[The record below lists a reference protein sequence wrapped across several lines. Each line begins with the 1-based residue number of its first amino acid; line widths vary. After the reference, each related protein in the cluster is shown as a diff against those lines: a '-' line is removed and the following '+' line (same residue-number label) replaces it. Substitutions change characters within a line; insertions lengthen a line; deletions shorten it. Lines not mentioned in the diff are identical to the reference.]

1 MTTYGLIG
9 YPLGHSF
16 SRKFFTE
23 KFEKEGIDAQYL
35 NFEIPS
41 IEEFP
46 EIIKNN
52 PELRGL
58 NVTVPYKQQVMQYLD
73 EISEEAKAIGAV
85 NVVRIERPSPQPS
98 PIMGRETMRN
108 AGNKPDGLPIKGDMS
123 EGLRGSLIGYNSDVI
138 GFVESIRPLLKAH
151 HKKAL
156 ILGTGGASKA
166 IRYGLEKKLG
176 MKTLFV
182 SRNAR
187 EGMITYEEV
196 TAEVL
201 KEYEVI
207 VNCSPVGMYPH
218 VDECPA
224 LPYEAMNENN
234 LLYDLVYNPLET
246 LFMKKGAEQGA
257 TVKNGLEMLHLQAI
271 ASWKFWEK

>member
-1 MTTYGLIG
+1 MDTYGLIG

-16 SRKFFTE
+16 SRKFFSE

-41 IEEFP
+41 IEEFL
-46 EIIKNN
+46 EVIKNN
-52 PELRGL
+52 PTLKGL
-58 NVTVPYKQQVMQYLD
+58 NVTIPYKQQVMQYLD
-73 EISEEAKAIGAV
+73 DISEEAKAIGAV
-85 NVVRIERPSPQPS
+85 NVIHVNRQQTTDNRQ
-98 PIMGRETMRN
+98 
-108 AGNKPDGLPIKGDMS
+108 
-123 EGLRGSLIGYNSDVI
+123 LIGYNSDVI
-138 GFVESIRPLLKAH
+138 GFVESIKPLLKPH
-151 HKKAL
+151 HQKAL

-166 IRYGLEKKLG
+166 IHYGLTKKLG
-176 MKTLFV
+176 IETLFV
-182 SRNAR
+182 SRQRATDNR
-187 EGMITYEEV
+187 QQTTITYSDI
-196 TAEVL
+196 TPEVL

-207 VNCSPVGMYPH
+207 VNCSPVGMFPH

-224 LPYEAMNENN
+224 LPYEAMNENH

-271 ASWKFWEK
+271 ASWEFWEGKA

>member
-58 NVTVPYKQQVMQYLD
+58 NVTIPYKQQVMQYLD
-73 EISEEAKAIGAV
+73 DISEEAKAIGAV

-108 AGNKPDGLPIKGDMS
+108 AGNKPDGLPMKGDMS

-138 GFVESIRPLLKAH
+138 GFVESIKPLLKPH

-166 IRYGLEKKLG
+166 IRYGLEEKLG

-182 SRNAR
+182 SRSAR

>member
-1 MTTYGLIG
+1 MNTYGLIG

-58 NVTVPYKQQVMQYLD
+58 NVTIPYKQQVMQYLD
-73 EISEEAKAIGAV
+73 DISEEAKAIGAV
-85 NVVRIERPSPQPS
+85 NVVRIERPSPQPT

-123 EGLRGSLIGYNSDVI
+123 EGVRGSLIGYNSDVI

-182 SRNAR
+182 SRSAR

>member
-41 IEEFP
+41 IEEFL
-46 EIIKNN
+46 EIIKNH
-52 PELRGL
+52 PELGGL
-58 NVTVPYKQQVMQYLD
+58 NVTIPYKQQVMQYLD
-73 EISEEAKAIGAV
+73 ELSLEAKEIGAV
-85 NVVRIERPSPQPS
+85 NVVKVGE
-98 PIMGRETMRN
+98 
-108 AGNKPDGLPIKGDMS
+108 KLK
-123 EGLRGSLIGYNSDVI
+123 GYNSDVI
-138 GFVESIRPLLKAH
+138 GFVNSIKPLLKAH

-176 MKTLFV
+176 METLFV
-182 SRNAR
+182 SRSAR
-187 EGMITYEEV
+187 EGMITYEDV
-196 TAEVL
+196 NAEVL

-207 VNCSPVGMYPH
+207 VNCSPVGMFPH
-218 VDECPA
+218 VDECPT
-224 LPYEAMNENN
+224 LPYEAMNENH

-246 LFMKKGAEQGA
+246 LFMKKGAAQGA

-271 ASWKFWEK
+271 ASWEFWGN

>member
-23 KFEKEGIDAQYL
+23 KFEQEDIDAQYL

-46 EIIKNN
+46 NIIASH
-52 PELRGL
+52 PELLGL
-58 NVTVPYKQQVMQYLD
+58 NVTIPYKQQVMQYLD
-73 EISEEAKAIGAV
+73 EISPEAKAIGAV
-85 NVVRIERPSPQPS
+85 NVVRCQRSTVNCQPKL
-98 PIMGRETMRN
+98 T
-108 AGNKPDGLPIKGDMS
+108 
-123 EGLRGSLIGYNSDVI
+123 GYNSDVI
-138 GFVESIRPLLKAH
+138 GFVESIKPLLKPH
-151 HKKAL
+151 HEKAL

-166 IRYGLEKKLG
+166 IHYGLEEKLG
-176 MKTLFV
+176 METLFV
-182 SRNAR
+182 SRQLSTVNCQLST
-187 EGMITYEEV
+187 ITYNDI
-196 TAEVL
+196 TKDL
-201 KEYEVI
+201 LQDYTVI
-207 VNCSPVGMYPH
+207 VNCSPVGMFPK

-224 LPYEAMNENN
+224 LPYEAMNENH

-246 LFMKKGAEQGA
+246 LFMKKGAAQGA

-271 ASWKFWEK
+271 ASWDFWTQ

>member
-46 EIIKNN
+46 EIIKNH
-52 PELRGL
+52 PELGGL
-58 NVTVPYKQQVMQYLD
+58 NVTIPYKQQVMQYLD
-73 EISEEAKAIGAV
+73 ELSLEAKEIGAV
-85 NVVRIERPSPQPS
+85 NVVKVGE
-98 PIMGRETMRN
+98 
-108 AGNKPDGLPIKGDMS
+108 KLK
-123 EGLRGSLIGYNSDVI
+123 GYNSDVI
-138 GFVESIRPLLKAH
+138 GFVNSIKPLLKAH

-166 IRYGLEKKLG
+166 IRYGLAEKLG
-176 MKTLFV
+176 METLFV
-182 SRNAR
+182 SRSAR
-187 EGMITYEEV
+187 EGVITYEEV
-196 TAEVL
+196 TPSLL

-207 VNCSPVGMYPH
+207 VNCSPVGMFPH
-218 VDECPA
+218 VDECPT
-224 LPYEAMNENN
+224 LPYEAMNENH

-246 LFMKKGAEQGA
+246 LFMKKGAAQGA

-271 ASWKFWEK
+271 ASWEFWGN

>member
-1 MTTYGLIG
+1 MNTYGLIG

-23 KFEKEGIDAQYL
+23 KFATEGIDAQYL

-52 PELRGL
+52 PTLRGL
-58 NVTVPYKQQVMQYLD
+58 NVTIPYKQQVMQYLD
-73 EISEEAKAIGAV
+73 DISEEAKAIGAV
-85 NVVRIERPSPQPS
+85 NVVKVEHL
-98 PIMGRETMRN
+98 
-108 AGNKPDGLPIKGDMS
+108 DGFDGKVMKGVKLT
-123 EGLRGSLIGYNSDVI
+123 GHNSDVI
-138 GFVESIRPLLKAH
+138 GFVESIKPLLKPH

-182 SRNAR
+182 SRSAR

-246 LFMKKGAEQGA
+246 LFMKKGAAQGA

-271 ASWKFWEK
+271 ASWEFWEK

>member
-23 KFEKEGIDAQYL
+23 KFATEGIDAQYL

-52 PELRGL
+52 PTLKGL
-58 NVTVPYKQQVMQYLD
+58 NVTIPYKQLVMQYLD
-73 EISEEAKAIGAV
+73 DISVEASAIGAV
-85 NVVRIERPSPQPS
+85 NVVKVEHLAAFE
-98 PIMGRETMRN
+98 GKV
-108 AGNKPDGLPIKGDMS
+108 AKGVK
-123 EGLRGSLIGYNSDVI
+123 LTGYNSDVI
-138 GFVESIRPLLKAH
+138 GFVESLKPLLKAH

-176 MKTLFV
+176 METLFV
-182 SRNAR
+182 SRSAR

-201 KEYEVI
+201 REYEVI

-246 LFMKKGAEQGA
+246 LFMKKGAAQGA

-271 ASWKFWEK
+271 ASWEFWEK

>member
-1 MTTYGLIG
+1 MNTYGLIG

-58 NVTVPYKQQVMQYLD
+58 NVTIPYKQQVMQYLD

-85 NVVRIERPSPQPS
+85 NVVRIERPSPQPT

-182 SRNAR
+182 SRSAR

-224 LPYEAMNENN
+224 LPCEAMNENN